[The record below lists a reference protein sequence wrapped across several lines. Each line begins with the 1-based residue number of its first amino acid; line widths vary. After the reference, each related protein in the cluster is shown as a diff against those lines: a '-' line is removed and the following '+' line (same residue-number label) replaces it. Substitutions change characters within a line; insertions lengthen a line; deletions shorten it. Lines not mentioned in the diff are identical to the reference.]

1 MSLDTSTLYLVAT
14 MVAAMLGAM
23 LLFFGK
29 QENIPALKWWGTA
42 YLLGAASVALWTLAS
57 DALGEML
64 SLALNAVGF
73 VACGMVWNASRVFH
87 GRKPNLPGLVLG
99 AIAWIA
105 AVMTLAPEASAMRM
119 TIGAGIVAIYAAL
132 TATELWSERRRTLQK
147 RWPAIVVPVLHG
159 FVLMLPI
166 LLGDLLHPHDDKFSG
181 SIWVTVFSIELVLYA
196 VGTVFVIFM
205 LVSERAVTAH
215 KTAASMDPLT
225 GMFNRR
231 GFAEASSRVIER
243 EANAGRPVTVLIF
256 DIDHFKSINDRF
268 GHPAGDEILKLF
280 ATVVVNT
287 LRISDLSGRI
297 GGEEFAA
304 LLPCSLEEG
313 VIAAERVREA
323 FANSGIV
330 VEDGPVDTTVSIG
343 VAGGPAG
350 TELEVLLA
358 AADTALYQAKRSGRN
373 RVEAAEELP
382 LSLEN
387 WRRKTAGIARQ
398 PQSRPVVA
406 EPGLRMV
413 RGAVTSRLPFASIS
427 SWLMNTIRNQ
437 NAHAALMSLEAAAA
451 SARGGFAC
459 MFSTSDEYE
468 TALITERRAQG
479 RYDRPRSRWPVVM
492 FVGCTLMVAGT
503 VLLLN

>member
-1 MSLDTSTLYLVAT
+1 MSLDISTLYLVAT
-14 MVAAMLGAM
+14 LVAAMLGAM

-42 YLLGAASVALWTLAS
+42 YVLGAASVALWTLAS
-57 DALGEML
+57 GALGETL

-105 AVMTLAPEASAMRM
+105 AVMTLAPEATEMRL

-132 TATELWSERRRTLQK
+132 TASQLWSERRRTLQK
-147 RWPAIVVPVLHG
+147 RWPAIVVPILHG
-159 FVLMLPI
+159 FVLLLPI
-166 LLGDLLHPHDDKFSG
+166 LLGDLLHPNDGRFGG
-181 SIWVTVFSIELVLYA
+181 SIWVTAFAVELVLYA

-205 LVSERAVTAH
+205 LVSDRAVTAH

-231 GFAEASSRVIER
+231 GFAEACSRVIER

-280 ATVVVNT
+280 AIIVINS
-287 LRISDLSGRI
+287 LRITDLSGRI

-323 FANSGIV
+323 FADSGIA
-330 VEDGPVDTTVSIG
+330 VETGPVDTTVSIG

-387 WRRKTAGIARQ
+387 WRRKSAGTARQ
-398 PQSRPVVA
+398 PTA
-406 EPGLRMV
+406 
-413 RGAVTSRLPFASIS
+413 I
-427 SWLMNTIRNQ
+427 
-437 NAHAALMSLEAAAA
+437 AHPA
-451 SARGGFAC
+451 
-459 MFSTSDEYE
+459 
-468 TALITERRAQG
+468 
-479 RYDRPRSRWPVVM
+479 
-492 FVGCTLMVAGT
+492 
-503 VLLLN
+503 

>member
-1 MSLDTSTLYLVAT
+1 MSLDTSTLYFIAT
-14 MVAAMLGAM
+14 MIAAMLGVM
-23 LLFFGK
+23 LLVFGRNEK
-29 QENIPALKWWGTA
+29 IPALKWWGSA

-57 DALGEML
+57 HALGGVL

-87 GRKPNLPGLVLG
+87 GRKPIWPGLILG
-99 AIAWIA
+99 AMAWIA
-105 AVMTLAPEASAMRM
+105 AVMTLSPAASVMRM
-119 TIGAGIVAIYAAL
+119 TIGAGIVAVYAAL
-132 TATELWSERRRTLQK
+132 TATELWTERRRSMQ
-147 RWPAIVVPVLHG
+147 RGWPAMLVPVMHG

-166 LLGDLLHPHDDKFSG
+166 LLGNLLQPHDEKFAS
-181 SIWVTVFSIELVLYA
+181 SIWVTGFSVELVLYA

-205 LVSERAVTAH
+205 LVSERAVSAH
-215 KTAASMDPLT
+215 KNAASMDPLT

-231 GFAEASSRVIER
+231 GFSEISSRLIER
-243 EANAGRPVTVLIF
+243 EAKAGRPVTALIF

-268 GHPAGDEILKLF
+268 GHPAGDEVLKLF

-313 VIAAERVREA
+313 VLAAERVREA

-358 AADTALYQAKRSGRN
+358 ASDTALYQAKRSGRN

-387 WRRKTAGIARQ
+387 WRRKTAGLSSPARSQ
-398 PQSRPVVA
+398 PVA
-406 EPGLRMV
+406 
-413 RGAVTSRLPFASIS
+413 A
-427 SWLMNTIRNQ
+427 
-437 NAHAALMSLEAAAA
+437 
-451 SARGGFAC
+451 
-459 MFSTSDEYE
+459 
-468 TALITERRAQG
+468 
-479 RYDRPRSRWPVVM
+479 
-492 FVGCTLMVAGT
+492 
-503 VLLLN
+503 

>member
-1 MSLDTSTLYLVAT
+1 MLLDISTLYLVAT
-14 MVAAMLGAM
+14 MMAAMLGAM

-29 QENIPALKWWGTA
+29 QESIPALKWWGTA
-42 YLLGAASVALWTLAS
+42 YLLGAASVALWTLAGS
-57 DALGEML
+57 EFGEML

-105 AVMTLAPEASAMRM
+105 TVMTLAPEASAMRM
-119 TIGAGIVAIYAAL
+119 TIGAGIVAVYAAL
-132 TATELWSERRRTLQK
+132 TASELWTERRRALQR

-159 FVLMLPI
+159 LVLMLPI
-166 LLGDLLHPHDDKFSG
+166 LLGDFLRPQDAAFIG
-181 SIWVTVFSIELVLYA
+181 SIWIKVFSVELVLYA

-205 LVSERAVTAH
+205 LVSERAVTVH

-231 GFAEASSRVIER
+231 GFSEATARVIER

-280 ATVVVNT
+280 STVVINS
-287 LRISDLSGRI
+287 LRITDISGRI

-304 LLPCSLEEG
+304 LLPCSLEDG
-313 VIAAERVREA
+313 VLAAERVRET
-323 FANSGIV
+323 FAASGIAV
-330 VEDGPVDTTVSIG
+330 DEGPVDTTVSIG

-358 AADTALYQAKRSGRN
+358 AADTALYQAKRGGRN

-382 LSLEN
+382 LSLEK
-387 WRRKTAGIARQ
+387 WRRKTAGLPGHPQQQRARL
-398 PQSRPVVA
+398 V
-406 EPGLRMV
+406 
-413 RGAVTSRLPFASIS
+413 SI
-427 SWLMNTIRNQ
+427 
-437 NAHAALMSLEAAAA
+437 
-451 SARGGFAC
+451 G
-459 MFSTSDEYE
+459 
-468 TALITERRAQG
+468 
-479 RYDRPRSRWPVVM
+479 
-492 FVGCTLMVAGT
+492 
-503 VLLLN
+503 

>member
-57 DALGEML
+57 NALGEML

-99 AIAWIA
+99 AMAWIA
-105 AVMTLAPEASAMRM
+105 AGMTLAPEAIAMRL
-119 TIGAGIVAIYAAL
+119 TIGAGIVAAYAAL

-147 RWPAIVVPVLHG
+147 RWPTVVVPVMHG

-166 LLGDLLHPHDDKFSG
+166 LLGDLLHPQDGKFSA
-181 SIWVTVFSIELVLYA
+181 SIWVTAFAIELVLYA
-196 VGTVFVIFM
+196 VGTVFLIFM
-205 LVSERAVTAH
+205 LVSERTVTAH

-231 GFAEASSRVIER
+231 GFAEATSRVIER
-243 EANAGRPVTVLIF
+243 EAHSGRPVTVMIF

-280 ATVVVNT
+280 SAVVVNT
-287 LRISDLSGRI
+287 LRISDVSGRI

-304 LLPCSLEEG
+304 LLPCSLEEA
-313 VIAAERVREA
+313 VVAAERVREA
-323 FANSGIV
+323 FEASGIV
-330 VEDGPVDTTVSIG
+330 DETGPVDTTVSIG

-358 AADTALYQAKRSGRN
+358 AADTVLYQAKRSGRN
-373 RVEAAEELP
+373 RVKVAEELP

-387 WRRKTAGIARQ
+387 WRRKTAGTARQLPQQPGIARL
-398 PQSRPVVA
+398 A
-406 EPGLRMV
+406 
-413 RGAVTSRLPFASIS
+413 
-427 SWLMNTIRNQ
+427 
-437 NAHAALMSLEAAAA
+437 
-451 SARGGFAC
+451 
-459 MFSTSDEYE
+459 
-468 TALITERRAQG
+468 
-479 RYDRPRSRWPVVM
+479 
-492 FVGCTLMVAGT
+492 
-503 VLLLN
+503 

>member
-1 MSLDTSTLYLVAT
+1 MLLDISTLYLVAT
-14 MVAAMLGAM
+14 MIAAMLGAM
-23 LLFFGK
+23 LLFFSR
-29 QENIPALKWWGTA
+29 QEKIPALKWWGTA
-42 YLLGAASVALWTLAS
+42 YLLGACSVALWTLVGN
-57 DALGEML
+57 ALGEMF

-99 AIAWIA
+99 AIAWVA

-119 TIGAGIVAIYAAL
+119 TIGAGIVAVYAAL
-132 TATELWSERRRTLQK
+132 TATELWSERRKAQQR
-147 RWPAIVVPVLHG
+147 RWPAFAVPVLHG

-166 LLGDLLHPHDDKFSG
+166 LLGDLLHPHGDIFAG
-181 SIWVTVFSIELVLYA
+181 SIWVTVFSVELVLYA

-205 LVSERAVTAH
+205 LVSERTVTAH

-231 GFAEASSRVIER
+231 GFAEATSRVIER
-243 EANAGRPVTVLIF
+243 EANAGRPVTVMIF

-280 ATVVVNT
+280 ATVVINS
-287 LRISDLSGRI
+287 LRITDLSGRV

-323 FANSGIV
+323 FERSGIV
-330 VEDGPVDTTVSIG
+330 DETGPVDTTVSIG

-358 AADTALYQAKRSGRN
+358 AADTALYQAKRGGRN

-387 WRRKTAGIARQ
+387 WRRKTAGTARQ
-398 PQSRPVVA
+398 PQQRPGVA
-406 EPGLRMV
+406 HL
-413 RGAVTSRLPFASIS
+413 A
-427 SWLMNTIRNQ
+427 
-437 NAHAALMSLEAAAA
+437 
-451 SARGGFAC
+451 
-459 MFSTSDEYE
+459 
-468 TALITERRAQG
+468 
-479 RYDRPRSRWPVVM
+479 
-492 FVGCTLMVAGT
+492 
-503 VLLLN
+503 

>member
-1 MSLDTSTLYLVAT
+1 MFLDISTLYLVAT

-29 QENIPALKWWGTA
+29 QETIPALKWWGTA

-57 DALGEML
+57 NTLGAML

-99 AIAWIA
+99 AIAWTA
-105 AVMTLAPEASAMRM
+105 AVMTVAPEASAMRM

-132 TATELWSERRRTLQK
+132 TATELWSERRRTMQK
-147 RWPAIVVPVLHG
+147 RWPTIVVPVMHG

-166 LLGDLLHPHDDKFSG
+166 LLGDLLHPHDDAFGS
-181 SIWVTVFSIELVLYA
+181 SIWVTVFAVELVLYA

-205 LVSERAVTAH
+205 LVSERTVTAH
-215 KTAASMDPLT
+215 RTAASIDPLT

-231 GFAEASSRVIER
+231 GFAEATSRVIER
-243 EANAGRPVTVLIF
+243 EANAGRPVTVMIF

-280 ATVVVNT
+280 AAVVVNT
-287 LRISDLSGRI
+287 LRITDLSGRV

-313 VIAAERVREA
+313 VVAADRVREA
-323 FANSGIV
+323 FESSGIV
-330 VEDGPVDTTVSIG
+330 VEEGPVDTTVSIG

-358 AADTALYQAKRSGRN
+358 AADTALYQAKRGGRN

-382 LSLEN
+382 LSLEK
-387 WRRKTAGIARQ
+387 WRRKTAGTAR
-398 PQSRPVVA
+398 P
-406 EPGLRMV
+406 
-413 RGAVTSRLPFASIS
+413 
-427 SWLMNTIRNQ
+427 
-437 NAHAALMSLEAAAA
+437 
-451 SARGGFAC
+451 
-459 MFSTSDEYE
+459 
-468 TALITERRAQG
+468 AQG
-479 RYDRPRSRWPVVM
+479 R
-492 FVGCTLMVAGT
+492 VGVAS
-503 VLLLN
+503 LA

>member
-1 MSLDTSTLYLVAT
+1 
-14 MVAAMLGAM
+14 
-23 LLFFGK
+23 
-29 QENIPALKWWGTA
+29 
-42 YLLGAASVALWTLAS
+42 
-57 DALGEML
+57 L
-64 SLALNAVGF
+64 SAVGF

-105 AVMTLAPEASAMRM
+105 AVTTIAPEASAMRM
-119 TIGAGIVAIYAAL
+119 TAGAGIVAIYAAL

-147 RWPAIVVPVLHG
+147 RWPTIVVPVLHG

-166 LLGDLLHPHDDKFSG
+166 LLGDLLHPHDKMFSG

-205 LVSERAVTAH
+205 LVSERTVTAH
-215 KTAASMDPLT
+215 RTAASMDPLT

-231 GFAEASSRVIER
+231 GFAEATSRVIER

-323 FANSGIV
+323 FADSGIV
-330 VEDGPVDTTVSIG
+330 VEEGPVDTTVSIG

-358 AADTALYQAKRSGRN
+358 SADTALYQAKRGGRN

-387 WRRKTAGIARQ
+387 WRRKTAGAARQ
-398 PQSRPVVA
+398 PPQRPGI
-406 EPGLRMV
+406 P
-413 RGAVTSRLPFASIS
+413 RLA
-427 SWLMNTIRNQ
+427 
-437 NAHAALMSLEAAAA
+437 
-451 SARGGFAC
+451 
-459 MFSTSDEYE
+459 
-468 TALITERRAQG
+468 
-479 RYDRPRSRWPVVM
+479 
-492 FVGCTLMVAGT
+492 
-503 VLLLN
+503 